1 MTLTRRHASGRFSED
16 VERWI
21 AWGRIPR
28 DGRPSGRHHSAAT
41 TLKMLWRHPG
51 LGATALFRA
60 AQWADRH
67 HLRGLPS
74 VLERANLV
82 LFGLEA
88 SSSIEVGPGLYI
100 AHPSGTVLMARSI
113 GSNASF
119 IHAVTLGMRNRH
131 EFPELGDG
139 VFVGAGARILGGIR
153 LGDGCSVGA
162 GAVVVDDVPAG
173 ATVVGVPARRVGER
187 LSAVR

>member
-1 MTLTRRHASGRFSED
+1 MTRNRQHATGRFSED
-16 VERWI
+16 VERWV

-28 DGRPSGRHHSAAT
+28 DGRPSGQRHSAAT
-41 TLKMLWRHPG
+41 TIRMLWRHPG

-74 VLERANLV
+74 VLERANLM

-139 VFVGAGARILGGIR
+139 VFVGAGARILGGIH

-173 ATVVGVPARRVGER
+173 ATVVGVPARPVRER
-187 LSAVR
+187 LTAVR

>member
-1 MTLTRRHASGRFSED
+1 MGRFSED
-16 VERWI
+16 VERWVD
-21 AWGRIPR
+21 WGGIPR
-28 DGRPSGRHHSAAT
+28 DGRASGRRHGVAT
-41 TLKMLWRHPG
+41 TLVLLWRHPG

-60 AQWADRH
+60 AQWANRH
-67 HLRGLPS
+67 RLRGLPS

-88 SSSIEVGPGLYI
+88 SSRVEVGPGLYI
-100 AHPSGTVLMARSI
+100 AHPSGTVLMARRI
-113 GSNASF
+113 GSNATF

-139 VFVGAGARILGGIR
+139 VFVGAGARVLGGIR

-162 GAVVVDDVPAG
+162 GAVVIDDVAPG
-173 ATVVGVPARRVGER
+173 VTVVGVPARPVGAGRMESER
-187 LSAVR
+187 AG